1 MNSTITPTLNLK
13 ARHAER
19 RVVVTGAS
27 GYVGARLAVE
37 LLSAGFNVRATS
49 RSLSSLK
56 HFPWYDQVEA
66 VEADLSVSEDVNRLF
81 ENVDTV
87 FYLVHS
93 MGGTQNFEE
102 LESKIASKVA
112 QSAHSNGVRQ
122 IIYLS
127 GLHPRTELNKLSPHM
142 RSRENVA
149 RILGSATVPTITFRT
164 ATLIGSGSASFEMI
178 RHLTERLP
186 VMVAPQWINNKIE
199 PISIRDT
206 LYYLVKAADLP
217 KPINEEFDIGGGHTY
232 TFADLLRLYG
242 KIRGLRRTI
251 VSLLISLPSTPF
263 PDSGLQL

>member
-19 RVVVTGAS
+19 RVVVTGAL

-56 HFPWYDQVEA
+56 HFPWYDQAEA

-122 IIYLS
+122 IIYLLVCTPAQS
-127 GLHPRTELNKLSPHM
+127 SINYPHICVHGKTLLVFSVPPLYLLS
-142 RSRENVA
+142 RS
-149 RILGSATVPTITFRT
+149 
-164 ATLIGSGSASFEMI
+164 
-178 RHLTERLP
+178 
-186 VMVAPQWINNKIE
+186 AP
-199 PISIRDT
+199 
-206 LYYLVKAADLP
+206 
-217 KPINEEFDIGGGHTY
+217 
-232 TFADLLRLYG
+232 LR
-242 KIRGLRRTI
+242 
-251 VSLLISLPSTPF
+251 
-263 PDSGLQL
+263 